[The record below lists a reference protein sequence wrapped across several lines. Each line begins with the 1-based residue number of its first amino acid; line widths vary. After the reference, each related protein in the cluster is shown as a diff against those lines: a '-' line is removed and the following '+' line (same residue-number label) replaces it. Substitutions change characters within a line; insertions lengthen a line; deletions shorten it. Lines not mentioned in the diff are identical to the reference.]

1 MQLDPKKQRF
11 FLAEIYRNNINK
23 IFSSQDM
30 GMTIQK
36 LGIRVCDSLVAYET
50 LMNSNDLEEERKAYY
65 ADPPSTTLPVLKK
78 GLFVDILDSHS
89 RWNQARIEDL
99 PFESKNT
106 KEFSVK
112 VSYKSGKTETIYTTN
127 KKHPTWICAFRSRS
141 IPENLGVIMI

>member
-1 MQLDPKKQRF
+1 
-11 FLAEIYRNNINK
+11 
-23 IFSSQDM
+23 M

-65 ADPPSTTLPVLKK
+65 TDSPSTSLPTLKK

-99 PFESKNT
+99 PFESKNA

-112 VSYKSGKTETIYTTN
+112 VSYKSGKTEIIYTTN
-127 KKHPTWICAFRSRS
+127 KKHPT
-141 IPENLGVIMI
+141 